1 MSQMSTQIST
11 NLNGVIC
18 EKISV
23 ISVEKNLN
31 TNITNEYINIH

>member
-11 NLNGVIC
+11 NNYGVFR

-23 ISVEKNLN
+23 ISVIKK
-31 TNITNEYINIH
+31 TKYKCHK